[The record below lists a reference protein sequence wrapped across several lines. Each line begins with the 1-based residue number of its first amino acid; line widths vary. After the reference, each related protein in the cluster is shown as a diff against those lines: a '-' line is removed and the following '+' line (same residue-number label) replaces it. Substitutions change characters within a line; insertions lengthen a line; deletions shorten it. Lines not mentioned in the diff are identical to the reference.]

1 MNLQCYRVVIE
12 LMNIAAFKRRYW
24 PEAVRAAGYN
34 CIELPAGPVNTH
46 FESTLEARIQYGQE
60 LFNKLKKT
68 PIDLI
73 VDAHGDGMLFIDD
86 PRKKG
91 MDCLL
96 HHALGVP
103 LVSHWSESLRIYFKN
118 IDIALLHEALQSPT
132 WYKGIFTQGHLA
144 EMEWMRIPG
153 CFYLPLAANNF
164 TYPSDSP
171 AVDWDGP
178 HVFFAGNQ
186 HSLYFAHSDGV
197 DTRTQWPGGLALA
210 SVSDGSTNS
219 FLESYRQYELGPEP
233 RKEDTPQRRAECV
246 QQYYKTKMFYSASRN
261 LGTRDRFLIFLK
273 KKFGDRIL
281 LAGHDRWRT
290 IYGLDPVPFLDAN
303 DYVTKMRNTPF
314 CLAVI
319 NGDNDDG
326 LNLRHFQITAY
337 GGFLLSYHVK
347 DLELNFKIG
356 QECESFRNE
365 KELMEKIDYYIAHPD
380 QRDRI
385 AMAGQQRTLNH
396 HLLSHRFES
405 ILDWLKSQ
413 GKL

>member
-1 MNLQCYRVVIE
+1 MD
-12 LMNIAAFKRRYW
+12 IAAIKRRCW
-24 PEAVRAAGYN
+24 PDAVRAAGHN
-34 CIELPAGPVNTH
+34 CIELPAAPITAH
-46 FESTLEARIQYGQE
+46 FESTLEVRIQHGKK
-60 LFNKLKKT
+60 LFEILKHT

-91 MDCLL
+91 MDSLL

-103 LVSHWSESLRIYFKN
+103 LVSHWSESLRVYFKK

-132 WYKGIFTQGHLA
+132 WYKGIFTQDHLA

-153 CFYLPLAANNF
+153 CFYLPLAANELS
-164 TYPSDSP
+164 YPSDPP
-171 AVDWDGP
+171 AVNWNGP
-178 HVFFAGNQ
+178 HIFFAGNQ
-186 HSLYFAHSDGV
+186 QSLYFAHSDGV
-197 DTRTQWPGGLALA
+197 DTRTQWPGGLALS
-210 SVSDGSTNS
+210 SVSDGSASS

-233 RKEDTPQRRAECV
+233 REEDTPQRRAECI

-273 KKFGDRIL
+273 KQFGDQFL

-290 IYGLDPVPFLDAN
+290 IYGLNPAPYLETD
-303 DYVTKMRNTPF
+303 DYTEKIRNTPF

-319 NGDNDDG
+319 NGDNDEG
-326 LNLRHFQITAY
+326 LNLRHYEITAY

-347 DLELNFKIG
+347 DLESNFKIG
-356 QECESFRNE
+356 EECESFRNE
-365 KELMEKIDYYIAHPD
+365 TELMDKINYYIEHPD

-385 AMAGQQRTLNH
+385 ARAGQKRTLNH
-396 HLLSHRFES
+396 HLLRHRLES
-405 ILDWLKSQ
+405 ILDRLRSEKR
-413 GKL
+413 L